1 MPRLVAVRA
10 VCDECSAA
18 AAVFFCVEHRTV
30 LCSAC
35 DDALHTVPSP
45 SSGVGRRGDG
55 GDDCGDG
62 SGEGGGGSAVAAS
75 DPGAAAATAVAPLA
89 AGLSDGPDS
98 GASTAEWEASAVTAA
113 LAQQQ
118 AALVACALRSAV
130 FHPHQ
135 RIDLGR
141 ALTALPFCD
150 VCSMAPAVTFHR
162 PPGPV
167 LALCASCE
175 APPGLAVTLPAAAAA
190 AAVTTAAASHGG
202 RRLPPQGMAAAA
214 PRGPPQPAGTGLP
227 PLAGGSRT
235 FPGKPPYGVHPAGMV
250 GSSAAA
256 AAAAATTAARTAGT
270 VTANA
275 IAGVATGPPVA
286 QPEPADASASHS
298 QSVHSGYRGVLGPPL
313 SEASPSLAAAAMV
326 QTERLRLLASSTS
339 ASTTTTV
346 AMSGTDPH
354 GTLPA
359 SGYLTPSV
367 RRQQLQR
374 LARRRRAHAR
384 RLSARQTA
392 AARRQ
397 GQLEADGDA
406 GLPPRRVSPPTAAS
420 AAARSSGPSGGA
432 VSTGPLPGPPSR
444 QLPPR
449 PTPREGAAPT
459 PSASLSSSPSAS
471 RSASP
476 RRPHAEVPPSRSV
489 TPVLPGV
496 HLVGR
501 AKHSRVGSDGTD
513 GSGSA
518 EPLPTSGTSSGGGSV
533 SGGGGS
539 SLDAEGG
546 AGGLAAAGS
555 DGHNA
560 SGPGVSVGQ
569 CARGARTPLR
579 AGSFDAAPGAAAS
592 TKEGT
597 PVDTPAHYVLHP
609 EGVSRGGMQL
619 GDVLGDTVAD
629 GDGGGELLPGTP
641 GGCLRRSVE
650 DTCSPTV
657 RESVFLV

>member
-1 MPRLVAVRA
+1 M
-10 VCDECSAA
+10 
-18 AAVFFCVEHRTV
+18 
-30 LCSAC
+30 
-35 DDALHTVPSP
+35 
-45 SSGVGRRGDG
+45 
-55 GDDCGDG
+55 
-62 SGEGGGGSAVAAS
+62 
-75 DPGAAAATAVAPLA
+75 
-89 AGLSDGPDS
+89 
-98 GASTAEWEASAVTAA
+98 TAA

-150 VCSMAPAVTFHR
+150 VCSTAPAVTFHR

-175 APPGLAVTLPAAAAA
+175 APPGLDVTLP
-190 AAVTTAAASHGG
+190 
-202 RRLPPQGMAAAA
+202 AAA
-214 PRGPPQPAGTGLP
+214 PRGPPHPAGAGLP
-227 PLAGGSRT
+227 PLAGGSR
-235 FPGKPPYGVHPAGMV
+235 FVQGKPPYGAHPVGVAGA
-250 GSSAAA
+250 STAAA
-256 AAAAATTAARTAGT
+256 APVAAPGMR
-270 VTANA
+270 
-275 IAGVATGPPVA
+275 ATGPGTAHAMTGVAIAPPLAQSEPV
-286 QPEPADASASHS
+286 DASGSHS
-298 QSVHSGYRGVLGPPL
+298 QSVHSGYRTVLGPSL
-313 SEASPSLAAAAMV
+313 SEASPSVAAAAMV

-359 SGYLTPSV
+359 SAYLTPSA

-406 GLPPRRVSPPTAAS
+406 GLPPRRGGTGTAGGTRGGGPDPRGVSPPTAAS
-420 AAARSSGPSGGA
+420 AAAGSAGLSGGAASSGPS
-432 VSTGPLPGPPSR
+432 PGRPSR

-449 PTPREGAAPT
+449 PAPREGTMPT
-459 PSASLSSSPSAS
+459 RSTSGSPSPAGS

-476 RRPHAEVPPSRSV
+476 RRPGAEAPPSRSV
-489 TPVLPGV
+489 TPGLPGT
-496 HLVGR
+496 HLAGH
-501 AKHSRVGSDGTD
+501 AKRSRVGGDGTD
-513 GSGSA
+513 GSGSG
-518 EPLPTSGTSSGGGSV
+518 ELLPTSGTSSGGGSV

-539 SLDAEGG
+539 SFDAEGG
-546 AGGLAAAGS
+546 AGGAGS
-555 DGHNA
+555 GGHNA
-560 SGPGVSVGQ
+560 PGPCVSVGQ
-569 CARGARTPLR
+569 CVGGPFPSLQ
-579 AGSFDAAPGAAAS
+579 AGSPDAAPGAAAS
-592 TKEGT
+592 ATE
-597 PVDTPAHYVLHP
+597 PAPADAPAHYVLHP
-609 EGVSRGGMQL
+609 EGVSLGGMQL
-619 GDVLGDTVAD
+619 GGVPADTVAD

-657 RESVFLV
+657 RESVYLV